1 MREWLGAPP
10 GDTASRLAK
19 LVWIRKMYLRS
30 VLPSDALLAAVAVLV
45 GSSALSVV
53 VGVCIVVTLV
63 GFATIT
69 MQLGRER
76 S

>member
-1 MREWLGAPP
+1 
-10 GDTASRLAK
+10 
-19 LVWIRKMYLRS
+19 MYLRS